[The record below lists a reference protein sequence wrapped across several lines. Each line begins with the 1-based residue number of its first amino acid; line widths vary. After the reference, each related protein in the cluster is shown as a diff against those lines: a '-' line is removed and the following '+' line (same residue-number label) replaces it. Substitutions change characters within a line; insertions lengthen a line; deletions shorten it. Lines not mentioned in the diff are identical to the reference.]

1 MAAAAKA
8 VTLRSAAWYRLMR
21 VTRLALSVR
30 QTTAMRNLISLHASL
45 ADPSVHQATQR
56 ELESGTERAD
66 ENSPREGKR
75 KKREKKKS
83 N

>member
-8 VTLRSAAWYRLMR
+8 VTLRYAAWYRLMR

-30 QTTAMRNLISLHASL
+30 QTTAMRNLISLLASL

-56 ELESGTERAD
+56 EPKMGQ
-66 ENSPREGKR
+66 REQMKIVRGKER
-75 KKREKKKS
+75 KK
-83 N
+83 